1 MVNVLEICLKDN
13 DEKNAGE
20 IFEVFDGLFMI
31 VSYQGKDGYT
41 VFVNNVF
48 MIGHSIP
55 QWPLDEL
62 GPILAHCWCQPWTG
76 WIFPCHGLVFP
87 HVVLHLVSDE

>member
-55 QWPLDEL
+55 Q
-62 GPILAHCWCQPWTG
+62 
-76 WIFPCHGLVFP
+76 
-87 HVVLHLVSDE
+87 